1 MQTLNYLPPILQE
14 IKEFKIITTCN
25 DSENTELNICID
37 NLYKDQFII
46 TTETAIKRYESML
59 GIIPKGT
66 DTLEDR
72 RFRVLAIYNKQ
83 LPYTKTVLEQN
94 LTTFCGEDGYKLI
107 MDYANNVLTVKI
119 ALTAKSMFDTVK
131 NYLEGVI
138 PMNLT
143 IDLSLLYN
151 QWMMFEQYTWEH
163 LEQYTWEQL
172 REEVIS

>member
-1 MQTLNYLPPILQE
+1 MQTLNYLPPVLQE
-14 IKEFKIITTCN
+14 IKEFKVITTCN
-25 DSENTELNICID
+25 DQENTEINICIE
-37 NLYKDQFII
+37 NLYKDQFIV

-83 LPYTKTVLEQN
+83 LPYTKVVLEQN
-94 LTTFCGEDGYKLI
+94 LTTFCGQNGYKLI
-107 MDYANNVLTVKI
+107 TDHANNVLTVKI
-119 ALTAKSMFDTVK
+119 TLTAKSMFDTVK
-131 NYLEGVI
+131 NYLESVI

-151 QWMMFEQYTWEH
+151 QWLVFEKYTWEH